1 MQKTKVLYFIT
12 RLDQGG
18 AQASVLMT
26 VKGINKQ
33 QFETY
38 LAAGTGGRLDGKT
51 KNDTK
56 NLFFISALRHDV
68 KLKYVFHDAVAVLQ
82 MGLLLRKVK
91 PDIVHTNAPK
101 AGILGRIAARLFWR
115 KAKVVHTFHGLGFA
129 KEQGPK
135 QFKVFVS
142 VEKFCARLTDVL
154 VFVSRKNAAEAKA
167 LGIGKGVRTEI
178 IRAGVNFHPIL
189 PLKFDLQAKK
199 QSLKIPANAKVVL
212 ALANFKPLKN
222 PIHFVLAAY
231 KVLSQ
236 MKNVYFIFT
245 GDGEL
250 KQTAESLAKNLGIEK
265 QLIFPGW
272 RTDVLEL
279 LAVSDVY
286 ASVSLRE
293 GLPMSLLEAM
303 SMRVPAVCYDV
314 DGISEVIT
322 DNKTGFL
329 VKVNDISAF
338 AEKIKVLLRHASLR
352 ERFESAIDKRDFSE
366 FTVSTMI
373 KKQERLY
380 RSLVPAVK
388 KNGGR
393 RRFFRKFKNN
403 RKFQKPGDKNGLRN

>member
-1 MQKTKVLYFIT
+1 MQKTKILYFIT

-38 LAAGTGGRLDGKT
+38 LAAGRGGRLDGKT

-56 NLFFISALRHDV
+56 NLFFVSALRHDV

-82 MGLLLRKVK
+82 MGRLLRKIK
-91 PDIVHTNAPK
+91 PDVVHTNAPK

-135 QFKVFVS
+135 QFKVFVA
-142 VEKFCARLTDVL
+142 VEKFCAKLTDVL

-167 LGIGKGVRTEI
+167 LGIGKNVRTEI

-250 KQTAESLAKNLGIEK
+250 KATAESLAKNLGIEK

-352 ERFESAIDKRDFSE
+352 ERFEAAIDKRDFSE

-388 KNGGR
+388 KNGGK